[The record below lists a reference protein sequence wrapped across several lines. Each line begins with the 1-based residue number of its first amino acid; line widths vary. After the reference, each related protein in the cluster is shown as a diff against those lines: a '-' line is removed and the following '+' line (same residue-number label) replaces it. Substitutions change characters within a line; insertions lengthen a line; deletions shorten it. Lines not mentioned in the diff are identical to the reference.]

1 MSNELTTKQEG
12 LVSLV
17 DGNSLGE
24 VIKPLKTEIHLFNT
38 YVAGTTHIKDQSVLD
53 TIQEGDHLVLRR
65 EDNKFDSNAILILT
79 ESEKKKIGYVPEKDN
94 IVFARLMDA
103 GKYLIAKI
111 NKIDR
116 KGTYTKISIS
126 IFLVDF

>member
-24 VIKPLKTEIHLFNT
+24 VIKPLKTEIHLFDT
-38 YVAGTTHIKDQSVLD
+38 YVAGTTHIKDQSVMD
-53 TIQEGDHLVLRR
+53 TIHEGDHLVLQR
-65 EDNKFDSNAILILT
+65 EDNKYDSNAILILT
-79 ESEKKKIGYVPEKDN
+79 EGEKRKIGYVPEKDN

-116 KGTYTKISIS
+116 KGTYTKISIG

>member
-1 MSNELTTKQEG
+1 MSNELTEKQEG

-38 YVAGTTHIKDQSVLD
+38 YVAGTTHIKDQSVMD
-53 TIQEGDHLVLRR
+53 TIREGDQLVLQR

-79 ESEKKKIGYVPEKDN
+79 KGEKRKIGYVPEKDN
-94 IVFARLMDA
+94 LVFARLMDA

-111 NKIDR
+111 NKVDR
-116 KGTYTKISIS
+116 KGTYTKIGIG